1 MAEKVKRQDFFGKC
15 RSLCA
20 TLLCAFLTCFTVYTI
35 GWGQFAAQVQRGVFV
50 LGAGLIVFLTKPF
63 IPAWENGDHL
73 IYKWVGR
80 LIDLVFMAMLIYAIL
95 YIFQNYFEIASE
107 REGWPNEADLICYAL
122 GSVCVLEAVRRT
134 HGWMLLSVVLVVIAY
149 LFWGHNL
156 SGLFFHQPLT
166 VEEIL
171 EMSFSMNG
179 VFGIAVATV
188 ANVVSIFTIL
198 GAVLQVTGVGDLFI
212 DLACICTGRFVGGP
226 AQSAVIASA
235 LFGSINGSGPAN
247 VMSTGSFTI
256 PLMVRSGYTETYA
269 GAVSATASCVGQIMP
284 PVMGVG
290 AFLMAEITGTPYSK
304 IMLVAVVP
312 ALLYTFS
319 LLFNVRFQALHDGL
333 RPLTREELPQFSEGW
348 KARCLVLVITA
359 SVLLWQIFQ
368 GIAPNMAG
376 LQAVA
381 TLIAG
386 AFLVRTMRPDLK
398 KIWRMFVEGGR
409 GLVGIT
415 IACASIGIV
424 IGGLSITGL
433 GVRFSQAILSVGANS
448 LFLSLVMSA
457 LCCIVVG
464 MGLPTAA
471 SYLMV
476 VFIAAPAIVKL
487 GLSPL
492 ATHLF
497 VFYYAVLSAITPP
510 VALNAYTAS
519 GIAKSDPLTIGLA
532 SVRIGF
538 IGFLLPF
545 LWIYNPDII
554 LGESRSIFL
563 AVENM
568 SLCFL
573 SIYVL
578 AGANCGFFNRRLNI
592 PERLVLIVAG
602 VLLALPSILWN
613 LGGLVVAALI
623 WLFTKKRPVSAQSA

>member
-1 MAEKVKRQDFFGKC
+1 MSENVCSRDMFAKGR
-15 RSLCA
+15 
-20 TLLCAFLTCFTVYTI
+20 TLLGTVICIFLTCFTIYTI
-35 GWGQFAAQVQRGVFV
+35 LLGQFAAQVQRGVFL
-50 LGAGLIVFLTKPF
+50 LGAGLVVFCTKPF
-63 IPAWENGDHL
+63 APSWEKGNSTVL
-73 IYKWVGR
+73 RWVGR
-80 LIDLVFMAMLIYAIL
+80 FIDLMVAAMLVYAVVYL
-95 YIFQNYFEIASE
+95 FRNYFIIASE
-107 REGWPNEADLICYAL
+107 REGWPNEADLVCYAL
-122 GSVCVLEAVRRT
+122 GSLAILEAVRRT
-134 HGWMLLSVVLVVIAY
+134 HGWMLLSVILVVVAY
-149 LFWGHNL
+149 LFFGQYFT
-156 SGLFFHQPLT
+156 GLFYHQKLSL
-166 VEEIL
+166 EEIL
-171 EMSFSMNG
+171 EMSFSMG
-179 VFGIAVATV
+179 GIFGIALATV
-188 ANVVSIFTIL
+188 ANVVSIFVIL

-226 AQSAVIASA
+226 AQSAVVASA

-256 PLMVRSGYTETYA
+256 PLMVRSGYSETYA

-290 AFLMAEITGTPYSK
+290 AFLMAEITGVPYSR

-319 LLFNVRFQALHDGL
+319 LMFNVRFQALRLGL
-333 RPLTREELPQFSEGW
+333 RPLTKDELPKFSEGW
-348 KARCLVLVITA
+348 KMRVLVLLATA
-359 SVLLWQIFQ
+359 TVLLWRIFA
-368 GIAPNMAG
+368 GMAPNMAG

-381 TLIAG
+381 TLLAG
-386 AFLVRTMRPDLK
+386 AFLAKSMRPDFDKLK
-398 KIWRMFVEGGR
+398 RMFIEGGR

-433 GVRFSQAILSVGANS
+433 GVRFSQAILSVGQSS

-476 VFIAAPAIVKL
+476 VFIATPAITKL
-487 GLSPL
+487 GLSL
-492 ATHLF
+492 LTTHLF

-519 GIAKSDPLTIGLA
+519 GIAKSDPLRIGLS

-538 IGFLLPF
+538 VGFLLPF

-554 LGESRSIFL
+554 LGESRSLFL

-573 SIYVL
+573 SIYIL
-578 AGANCGFFNRRLNI
+578 AAANAGYFNRI
-592 PERLVLIVAG
+592 VKVHERLVLALTG
-602 VLLALPSILWN
+602 VLLALPSLSWN
-613 LGGLVVAALI
+613 LVGVVLCGLA
-623 WLFTKKRPVSAQSA
+623 WFYTKKTTTNIT